1 MPHPR
6 KSAMTENKDNKANE
20 VRQAKKQA
28 LAALK
33 ARTKN
38 EAEKTKEALL
48 PLRNR
53 VQALI
58 EEYEEGASF
67 EHARRM
73 QKLLQGVLVVVET
86 SCREAEKD
94 LAQISV
100 GGRPCQPSQVRQH
113 LDDLL
118 WDTQ

>member
-1 MPHPR
+1 
-6 KSAMTENKDNKANE
+6 MTDSKDKQKNDA
-20 VRQAKKQA
+20 RQAKKQA

-33 ARTKN
+33 VRTKA

-58 EEYEEGASF
+58 EEYEEDTSF

-100 GGRPCQPSQVRQH
+100 GGRPCQPSEVRQH